1 MFKRTK
7 VSVGVLL
14 ALGGAVVATS
24 MPAVAQ
30 DAVQRIEIT
39 GSSIKRL
46 AIEGALPVQTIT
58 QEDIQRSGV
67 TSVTDLIQSL
77 PVMQGFTSIGDSVGG
92 GGGGV
97 TTASIHDV
105 GEQYTLVLLNGRRV
119 APATSGTTIDLN
131 SIPLAAIERVEVLT
145 DGASAIYGA
154 DAIAGVVNFI
164 LKQGEAPLTL
174 DARISMP
181 EAGGGE
187 QANFAISKGFGDVG
201 KDGYSVFLAAS
212 FDKQRQLKSTDR
224 DFASTGILSG
234 TFGDLAYDFFNG
246 SSRSVPPNVDV
257 RGTAIGGVRAN
268 GSTIN
273 SISFNPY
280 LEANGE
286 CPADHVVLGRQCWFD
301 YTTTVEIAP
310 ERERMALYG
319 SGELQL
325 GSSGFTGF
333 ADFAYT
339 DVSTVPRIAPYPA
352 EFSLPLGSDLY
363 DSYVLP
369 YLTPEQAAVASSV
382 NVKYRLFDMGSR
394 TYDYATKSLHT
405 VLGAE
410 GAVGDWDIA
419 GGVTFSMQRQDQD
432 YLAGFPLAAPFTE
445 ALTTGAVDPFPYTA
459 GTMPADQL
467 AALLATQ
474 YVGNY
479 NKTDIKM
486 VGLDGN
492 AQRPLFSMPGGDAIL
507 SMGFDFRKTGYQV
520 TANGAVAN
528 AEILFD
534 DPQPEY
540 DLSRSG
546 WGAYGEMLFPVSKA
560 IELTA
565 ALRHDQ
571 MSGVTDKQISQKFG
585 DTESA
590 TTFKLGG
597 KWEATPS
604 LLMRASVGS
613 GFRTASMLEIAQPKV
628 DFGVTSGTYDC
639 PFSASYDPLG
649 YFAAGH
655 ICEDGL
661 QYEVFTGGNP
671 ELKPE
676 KSTQWNLG
684 AVWQPTDALSIGL
697 NYWSV
702 SIKDAVTSVS
712 ESQILNNAADYL
724 DLFTTKYKASND
736 LTYVA
741 ILLAPT
747 NIGKLE
753 NEGIDWDFTYKGK
766 TNFGRFEG
774 MLAGTY
780 LVKSRYTLPGTDD
793 QWTTSLG
800 QFGINDAVSF
810 RNVIT
815 ARGTVGIGAWEHTL
829 TMKYRSGYAD
839 QFYSA
844 EDWCFFYD
852 PNTNECADGR
862 LQVPEYMTFDWQTK
876 WQATR
881 NLGVTFAIENLFDE
895 DPPLSL
901 RVNGAGH
908 QLGYDPRYASP
919 YGRTFVLQAK
929 YQF

>member
-1 MFKRTK
+1 M
-7 VSVGVLL
+7 
-14 ALGGAVVATS
+14 
-24 MPAVAQ
+24 
-30 DAVQRIEIT
+30 
-39 GSSIKRL
+39 
-46 AIEGALPVQTIT
+46 
-58 QEDIQRSGV
+58 
-67 TSVTDLIQSL
+67 
-77 PVMQGFTSIGDSVGG
+77 
-92 GGGGV
+92 
-97 TTASIHDV
+97 
-105 GEQYTLVLLNGRRV
+105 
-119 APATSGTTIDLN
+119 
-131 SIPLAAIERVEVLT
+131 
-145 DGASAIYGA
+145 
-154 DAIAGVVNFI
+154 
-164 LKQGEAPLTL
+164 
-174 DARISMP
+174 
-181 EAGGGE
+181 
-187 QANFAISKGFGDVG
+187 
-201 KDGYSVFLAAS
+201 
-212 FDKQRQLKSTDR
+212 
-224 DFASTGILSG
+224 
-234 TFGDLAYDFFNG
+234 
-246 SSRSVPPNVDV
+246 
-257 RGTAIGGVRAN
+257 
-268 GSTIN
+268 
-273 SISFNPY
+273 
-280 LEANGE
+280 
-286 CPADHVVLGRQCWFD
+286 
-301 YTTTVEIAP
+301 
-310 ERERMALYG
+310 
-319 SGELQL
+319 
-325 GSSGFTGF
+325 
-333 ADFAYT
+333 
-339 DVSTVPRIAPYPA
+339 
-352 EFSLPLGSDLY
+352 GSDLY